1 MKVNNK
7 QLIPYSIYLA
17 FMLSAAALGL
27 CSKFMSPYA
36 PIHTSEICIKTR
48 ACSET
53 AQFAS
58 NSRSSVFVNTYPA
71 FRPEALRTVN
81 RAQIDASSDL
91 CSDDNTNTSIEAPL
105 SHYTKLDFPVP
116 SGETYGFIDSKGVLQ
131 FRIFDRDSS
140 SGSSIIRKARLS
152 QQNSLIS
159 VLPSFSP
166 TPVDTSH
173 EDFGIIIPETYP
185 NTSCS
190 TLSPI
195 FSQKGLYYTMSDCYK
210 PDYYM
215 YGRYPNSKPAFYPCD
230 IYGRFIEGSFPVEP
244 D

>member
-7 QLIPYSIYLA
+7 QLMPYSIYLA
-17 FMLSAAALGL
+17 FMLFVVTLGL
-27 CSKFMSPYA
+27 CSKFISPYA

-48 ACSET
+48 ACSGT

-58 NSRSSVFVNTYPA
+58 NSRSSVFMNTCPTY
-71 FRPEALRTVN
+71 RSEALRAAN
-81 RAQIDASSDL
+81 QAQIDTSNES
-91 CSDDNTNTSIEAPL
+91 CSADRTNPSTEPPIA
-105 SHYTKLDFPVP
+105 HYTKLDFPVP
-116 SGETYGFIDSKGVLQ
+116 SGETYGFINSKGVLQ
-131 FRIFDRDSS
+131 IRIFDRDSS

-230 IYGRFIEGSFPVEP
+230 IYGRFIEGSFPVVFN
-244 D
+244 